1 MKFYTDELL
10 VTCAP
15 ADHLI
20 CCWNVN
26 RLALM
31 KTMPGNL
38 TTKEL
43 LGQCTLVAKQYILF
57 FVILSGARRHIP

>member
-38 TTKEL
+38 TKEL
-43 LGQCTLVAKQYILF
+43 LGQCTFVAKQH
-57 FVILSGARRHIP
+57 ILSLLL

>member
-31 KTMPGNL
+31 KTMPG
-38 TTKEL
+38 E
-43 LGQCTLVAKQYILF
+43 
-57 FVILSGARRHIP
+57 